1 VKWGFYGHLSSYDV
15 GMFGTFNTNLWTS
28 PNHLWF
34 YWPLLLGWGIE
45 VIIHG
50 VKVLT
55 FIPFIGLGS
64 SKKIKRVHGGRT
76 GARKQNNYK

>member
-1 VKWGFYGHLSSYDV
+1 MDITKSFMVLLATIIRVGH
-15 GMFGTFNTNLWTS
+15 
-28 PNHLWF
+28 
-34 YWPLLLGWGIE
+34 E

-55 FIPFIGLGS
+55 FIPFIGLGR

-76 GARKQNNYK
+76 RAQKK